1 LSLIQKIL
9 PQDSNINNW
18 QELVSAI
25 GNKGIVKN
33 IPFIMYCVVLTLL
46 YIAIIHNSENRIRH
60 LNEHVKKIKELGWQ
74 YKDERSKLMF
84 LTKES
89 ELVKSAST
97 LDLNVNLVTPKKIVV
112 YQ

>member
-1 LSLIQKIL
+1 MSFINKIF
-9 PQDSNINNW
+9 QDTEGVNNW
-18 QELVSAI
+18 QEALNAI

-33 IPFIMYCVVLTLL
+33 IPFIMYCVILALV
-46 YIAIIHNSENRIRH
+46 YITIIHKSENRMRD
-60 LNEHVKKIKELGWQ
+60 LNDYSKKIKELSWQ

-97 LDLNVNLVTPKKIVV
+97 LGLNVNLITPQKIEVI
-112 YQ
+112 Q